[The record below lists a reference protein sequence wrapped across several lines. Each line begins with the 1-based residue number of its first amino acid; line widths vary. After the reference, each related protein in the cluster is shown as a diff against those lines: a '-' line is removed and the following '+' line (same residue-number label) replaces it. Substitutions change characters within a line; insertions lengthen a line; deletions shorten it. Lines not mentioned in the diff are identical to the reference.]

1 MYSVPLNASLITL
14 SQARL
19 TPPIWNALNLR
30 CNNDGN
36 NARKNSDGAA
46 RSSVEGPAMDWSEGM
61 GATHFLTKALPNGK
75 HTAKAAGCFRRAVS
89 RAGS

>member
-1 MYSVPLNASLITL
+1 
-14 SQARL
+14 
-19 TPPIWNALNLR
+19 
-30 CNNDGN
+30 
-36 NARKNSDGAA
+36 
-46 RSSVEGPAMDWSEGM
+46 MDWSEGM